1 MNCIFRDCALCTEF
15 DSKYLGSYIV
25 SFASYEST
33 IYFYFSINMSFQIT
47 KKCEAILLFKN
58 QIFYFSLDF
67 LKFVDLKILGE
78 GGYFSKLKHWKMSSF
93 ARKFSFT
100 RKPSSEPR
108 KVSDGLNALVGCT
121 ILTSGSVGAGVEI
134 AASATSKFQ
143 NPPHH
148 QEEEV
153 NLLIINTLQK

>member
-1 MNCIFRDCALCTEF
+1 MDR
-15 DSKYLGSYIV
+15 
-25 SFASYEST
+25 
-33 IYFYFSINMSFQIT
+33 
-47 KKCEAILLFKN
+47 KKLIEG
-58 QIFYFSLDF
+58 YF
-67 LKFVDLKILGE
+67 LKSI
-78 GGYFSKLKHWKMSSF
+78 WKMASF

-100 RKPSSEPR
+100 RKTSDESR

>member
-1 MNCIFRDCALCTEF
+1 
-15 DSKYLGSYIV
+15 
-25 SFASYEST
+25 
-33 IYFYFSINMSFQIT
+33 
-47 KKCEAILLFKN
+47 
-58 QIFYFSLDF
+58 
-67 LKFVDLKILGE
+67 
-78 GGYFSKLKHWKMSSF
+78 MSSF
-93 ARKFSFT
+93 ARKFSFST